1 MDQRKKYSDYNNYN
15 RKKQNDQFNCCVRG
29 QQGPT
34 GNIGIIGPQ
43 GFIGPQ
49 GPIGHQG
56 HTGSTGIKGH
66 SGFQGPTGHQG
77 HTGAQGNTGPT
88 GATGPTGTQGQTG
101 FQGHTGPQGNTG
113 STGSTGPQGPT
124 GSQGYGITGPTGPTG
139 STGPTGPTGPQGSAG
154 PTAPTGPTGQQGF
167 APMGPTGPTG
177 STGPAGPTGTQGSA
191 PMGPAGPTGYKGP
204 QGFQGAQGSAGP
216 GNNGPT
222 GPQGPTGA
230 GPQNSIT
237 EKGVV
242 IYNFSADLSGCQF
255 VQNIPTSGGYQVY
268 NQTTNDYEA
277 LYWLFPGCGGAWNP
291 KMGPSTTSLA
301 NNFRGALGSASP
313 ILTLYG
319 PTLLTSDGSGT
330 IAAGVL
336 GKAIGKNAPIFSTIS
351 FAEFPPSSSPS
362 TTMNAFNKISWCV
375 NSSIVDERPPFDV
388 SNNLGLGLD
397 FEIKVWAWCGKLVQE
412 TSGNWL
418 KPLLDKDNG
427 DLCVTT
433 KIIPWNK
440 RCGCITLPK
449 ITWETSND
457 SNRTAIG
464 VSIKPLGCD
473 AALPTSC
480 PYALKPGLWE
490 DAEKIKWIGG
500 RITISIPIFPM

>member
-1 MDQRKKYSDYNNYN
+1 MEQRKRYSDYNNYN

-139 STGPTGPTGPQGSAG
+139 STGP
-154 PTAPTGPTGQQGF
+154 
-167 APMGPTGPTG
+167 
-177 STGPAGPTGTQGSA
+177 AGPTGTQGSA

-222 GPQGPTGA
+222 GPQGPQGA

-351 FAEFPPSSSPS
+351 FADQGRA

-375 NSSIVDERPPFDV
+375 NSSIVDERPTPLDP

-412 TSGNWL
+412 TDGNWL
-418 KPLLDKDNG
+418 KPLLDEDNG

-464 VSIKPLGCD
+464 VSIKPLGYD
-473 AALPTSC
+473 AAIPVPTSC
-480 PYALKPGLWE
+480 PYALKPLLWE
-490 DAEKIKWIGG
+490 DAKKIKWIGG
-500 RITISIPIFPM
+500 RITISIPIFPE